1 MKEKESSTTKL
12 HVAGKG
18 CAERENV
25 VIATEMKP
33 PI

>member
-1 MKEKESSTTKL
+1 MKEKEGTTKL
-12 HVAGKG
+12 HVSGKG

-25 VIATEMKP
+25 VIATETKP